1 MSDLF
6 ATGIDLT
13 DAVDG
18 DSFPANMAHPLRISL
33 ITLFALAAGLMAEA
47 PKAMPVDPSDITP
60 DSGLDPVAPAQP
72 VPESKPL
79 PPGAVKLPMVEKNPG
94 SDTPDI
100 DNLPTGE
107 DAVRLQ
113 IFLDQQLFGPGVI
126 DGKPGR
132 FTVLA
137 VNAWNEANG
146 HPQDD
151 LTAVLAAARKEV
163 PSPFATA
170 IVPQAATKWVNT
182 KLPYKRSQQADAK
195 RMSYRSYGEF
205 MSERYHTDVE
215 FLVEINGSS
224 PVYGLAPRKSLIVP
238 NVRPF
243 QVENLTGARYETET
257 MLAKRHVVV
266 DTKVNQARVYENA
279 PVALVVGDNPDGPI
293 RVRANRSLVASFPIT
308 PGQERF
314 IKYGLWEMRNAVQ
327 LPIWRYDQSL
337 LDGNGRSNDAIN
349 IPPGPNSPVGVIWM
363 GLSVSGIGI
372 HGTSSPQ
379 TIGRSRSAGCIR
391 MANWDAMRMPDLVRP
406 GASVEIR

>member
-1 MSDLF
+1 MPLLARIALPLF
-6 ATGIDLT
+6 GL
-13 DAVDG
+13 
-18 DSFPANMAHPLRISL
+18 SL
-33 ITLFALAAGLMAEA
+33 WLGAETPRAL
-47 PKAMPVDPSDITP
+47 PVDPSDITP
-60 DSGLDPVAPAQP
+60 DAGIAPVDPTPPAR
-72 VPESKPL
+72 EAKPL
-79 PPGAVKLPMVEKNPG
+79 PPGEVTLPEPKKNPR
-94 SDTPDI
+94 SDSPDI

-113 IFLDQQLFGPGVI
+113 IFLDEQHFGPGVI

-132 FTVLA
+132 FTILA
-137 VNAWNEANG
+137 VNAWNEVHG
-146 HPQDD
+146 HPIDD
-151 LTAVLAAARKEV
+151 LGPVMAAARRAV

-170 IVPQAATKWVNT
+170 IVPTSASKWVNT
-182 KLPYKRSQQADAK
+182 KLPYKRSQQASAK
-195 RMSYRSYGEF
+195 RMSYRSYGEY

-215 FLVEINGSS
+215 FLVEINGSK

-238 NVRPF
+238 NVKPF
-243 QVENLTGARYETET
+243 LVENLTGARYETEPL
-257 MLAKRHVVV
+257 LAKRHVVI
-266 DTKVNQARVYENA
+266 DTKVNQARIYENA
-279 PVALVVGDNPDGPI
+279 PTALVVGENPDGP
-293 RVRANRSLVASFPIT
+293 VQVKANRSLIAAFPIT

-327 LPIWRYDQSL
+327 LPVWRYDQSL
-337 LDGNGRSNDAIN
+337 LDGKGRSNNAIN

-391 MANWDAMRMPDLVRP
+391 MANWDAMRVPDFVRP

>member
-1 MSDLF
+1 MPRSIRHAIPILL
-6 ATGIDLT
+6 AL
-13 DAVDG
+13 V
-18 DSFPANMAHPLRISL
+18 SSL
-33 ITLFALAAGLMAEA
+33 GAEA
-47 PKAMPVDPSDITP
+47 PRALPVDPSEITP
-60 DSGLDPVAPAQP
+60 DSGLRPVEPAPAA
-72 VPESKPL
+72 PEAKPL
-79 PPGAVKLPMVEKNPG
+79 PPGEVKLPEPEKNPR

-113 IFLDQQLFGPGVI
+113 IFLDEQHFGPGVI

-132 FTVLA
+132 FTILA
-137 VNAWNEANG
+137 VNSWNEVNG
-146 HPQDD
+146 HPKDD
-151 LTAVLAAARKEV
+151 LGPVMAAARRAV

-170 IVPQAATKWVNT
+170 IVPEVAAKWVNT
-182 KLPYKRSQQADAK
+182 GLSYKRSQQANAK

-215 FLVEINGSS
+215 FLVEINGSK

-238 NVRPF
+238 NVKPF
-243 QVENLTGARYETET
+243 LVENLTGSRYETEPL
-257 MLAKRHVVV
+257 LASRHVVV
-266 DTKVNQARVYENA
+266 DTKVNQARIYENA
-279 PVALVVGDNPDGPI
+279 PTALVVGDDPDGPVQ
-293 RVRANRSLVASFPIT
+293 VRANRSLIAAFPIT

-327 LPIWRYDQSL
+327 LPVWRYDQSL
-337 LDGNGRSNDAIN
+337 LDGKGRSNNAIN

-372 HGTSSPQ
+372 HGTSDPE

-391 MANWDAMRMPDLVRP
+391 MANWDAMRLPDFVRP

>member
-1 MSDLF
+1 MPLLARIALPLF
-6 ATGIDLT
+6 GL
-13 DAVDG
+13 
-18 DSFPANMAHPLRISL
+18 
-33 ITLFALAAGLMAEA
+33 ALWLGAETPRA
-47 PKAMPVDPSDITP
+47 LPVDPSDITP
-60 DSGLDPVAPAQP
+60 DAGIAPVDPTPPAR
-72 VPESKPL
+72 EAKPL
-79 PPGAVKLPMVEKNPG
+79 PPGEVTLPEPKKNPR
-94 SDTPDI
+94 SDSPDI

-113 IFLDQQLFGPGVI
+113 IFLDEQHFGPGVI

-132 FTVLA
+132 FTILA
-137 VNAWNEANG
+137 VNAWNEVHG
-146 HPQDD
+146 HPIDD
-151 LTAVLAAARKEV
+151 LGPVMAAARRAV

-170 IVPQAATKWVNT
+170 IVPTSASKWVNT
-182 KLPYKRSQQADAK
+182 KLPYKRSQQASAK
-195 RMSYRSYGEF
+195 RMSYRSYGEY

-215 FLVEINGSS
+215 FLVEINGSK

-238 NVRPF
+238 NVKPF
-243 QVENLTGARYETET
+243 LVENLTGARYETEPL
-257 MLAKRHVVV
+257 LAKRHVVI
-266 DTKVNQARVYENA
+266 DTKVNQARIYENA
-279 PVALVVGDNPDGPI
+279 PTALVVGENPDGP
-293 RVRANRSLVASFPIT
+293 VQVKANRSLIAAFPIT

-327 LPIWRYDQSL
+327 LPVWRYDQSL
-337 LDGNGRSNDAIN
+337 LDGKGRSNNAIN

-391 MANWDAMRMPDLVRP
+391 MANWDAMRVPDFVRP

>member
-1 MSDLF
+1 
-6 ATGIDLT
+6 
-13 DAVDG
+13 
-18 DSFPANMAHPLRISL
+18 MAHPLRISL
-33 ITLFALAAGLMAEA
+33 LTLFTLAAHLVAEV
-47 PKAMPVDPSDITP
+47 PKALPVDPSDITP
-60 DSGLDPVAPAQP
+60 DSGIKPVEP
-72 VPESKPL
+72 VQQAPESKPL
-79 PPGAVKLPMVEKNPG
+79 PAGEVKLPEPENNPR

-100 DNLPTGE
+100 DHLPTGE

-146 HPQDD
+146 HPQND
-151 LTAVLAAARKEV
+151 LTAALAAARKAV

-170 IVPQAATKWVNT
+170 IVPEVATQWVNT
-182 KLPYKRSQQADAK
+182 KLPYKRSQQAGAK

-224 PVYGLAPRKSLIVP
+224 TVYGLAPRKALIVP
-238 NVRPF
+238 NVKPF
-243 QVENLTGARYETET
+243 QVENLTGARYETEPL
-257 MLAKRHVVV
+257 LANRHVVV
-266 DTKVNQARVYENA
+266 DTKVNQARIYENT
-279 PVALVVGDNPDGPI
+279 PTALVVGDDPDGPVQ
-293 RVRANRSLVASFPIT
+293 VRANRSLIAAFPIT

-327 LPIWRYDQSL
+327 LPVWRYDQSL
-337 LDGNGRSNDAIN
+337 LDGKGRSKNAIN